1 MQKETHTHL
10 EFLATEGDKGGA
22 GNRPEEEPNI
32 FAPNSVFLLHFFF
45 LPLSKGNKRESF
57 KFSEKKNDRNH
68 SISTDMYEWCPRL
81 GRYPTVD

>member
-45 LPLSKGNKRESF
+45 LPPSKGNKERE
-57 KFSEKKNDRNH
+57 
-68 SISTDMYEWCPRL
+68 L
-81 GRYPTVD
+81 